1 MSDLTFD
8 APWRLLLLLTAAAV
22 AAGYVVRQRRRSA
35 YAVRFTDVE
44 LLASVAPRTPGW
56 RRHVPAGLLV
66 AALALMVTAFAKP
79 AAAVEVP
86 REAATVVVAIDTSL
100 SMEATDVSPS
110 RFAAAQAAAVD
121 FVEGLPDGFD
131 VGLVSFAGT
140 ATVEV
145 DPTDDHAAVVRAVE
159 DLQLG
164 QGTAIGEAVAAAVA
178 AAGSA
183 PTEEGEEVA
192 PARVVLLSDG
202 TSTQGRSIEDAV
214 PVATA
219 AGVPVSTIAYGTAG
233 DGGSV
238 SVQGQQVSVPVDT
251 EALAALAEATG
262 GQAYTAESSSEL
274 EDVYADIGEQ
284 VGTTTERQDVSSAFA
299 GLALLAG
306 LGAAAGSLAWSPRMP

>member
-8 APWRLLLLLTAAAV
+8 APWRLLLLATAVAV
-22 AAGYVVRQRRRSA
+22 AAAYVLRQRRRSA

-44 LLASVAPRTPGW
+44 LLASVAPEAPGW
-56 RRHVPAGLLV
+56 RRHLPAGLLV
-66 AALALMVTAFAKP
+66 AALVLMTTAFAKP

-86 REAATVVVAIDTSL
+86 REAATIVVAIDTSL

-110 RFAAAQAAAVD
+110 RFEAAQAAAVD

-140 ATVEV
+140 ASVEV
-145 DPTDDHAAVVRAVE
+145 DPTGDHAAVVAAIASLHLE
-159 DLQLG
+159 
-164 QGTAIGEAVAAAVA
+164 QGTAIGEAVAASVA
-178 AAGSA
+178 AASA
-183 PTEEGEEVA
+183 SSAEDGEEAA

-202 TSTQGRSIEDAV
+202 TSTQGRSVEDAV

-219 AGVPVSTIAYGTAG
+219 AGVPVSTIAYGTDG
-233 DGGSV
+233 GGSV

-262 GQAYTAESSSEL
+262 GQAYTAQSSGEL

-299 GLALLAG
+299 GLALLAA
-306 LGAAAGSLAWSPRMP
+306 LGAAAGSLAWSPRLP